1 MQLTY
6 FITIK
11 NEQNV
16 LRQRRRV
23 IIKNN
28 PSLRN
33 ADNARAVFLDQFHGM
48 QVYHHADALLT
59 HFS

>member
-11 NEQNV
+11 RVQNI
-16 LRQRRRV
+16 LRQRRRGGV
-23 IIKNN
+23 KNN
-28 PSLRN
+28 PSLCN
-33 ADNARAVFLDQFHGM
+33 TDNTRAVFLYQFHGM